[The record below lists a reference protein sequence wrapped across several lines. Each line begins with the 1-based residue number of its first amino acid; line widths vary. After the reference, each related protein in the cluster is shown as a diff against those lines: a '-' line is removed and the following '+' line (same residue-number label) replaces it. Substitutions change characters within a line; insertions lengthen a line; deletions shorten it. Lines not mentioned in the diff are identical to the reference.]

1 MEVESPVKEVEA
13 LHVSVGVSVVWVVT
27 KDYKVSL
34 STSNVLNSDQLLLL
48 HICVFV
54 FYVFQ
59 GVVQAWCEL
68 PQPLWLRLDQHRR
81 GDDDGGCWTQ

>member
-34 STSNVLNSDQLLLL
+34 SSLHVSNSD
-48 HICVFV
+48 
-54 FYVFQ
+54 
-59 GVVQAWCEL
+59 
-68 PQPLWLRLDQHRR
+68 
-81 GDDDGGCWTQ
+81 